1 MTMKSKLLSALIL
14 GTTFA
19 LATPMVASAE
29 YITAMEDIHYEKCV
43 VDTSSI
49 FYPDAKDHK
58 NQFNVVVYYY
68 NDIKNPDKNQMYTFK
83 YRFSEEDMQWTIH
96 TSEDKWE
103 NVEPKSV
110 ASDVLRTC
118 MPYLK

>member
-1 MTMKSKLLSALIL
+1 MMKNKLLSALIL
-14 GTTFA
+14 GTSFA

-29 YITAMEDIHYEKCV
+29 YITALEDIHYEKYV

-49 FYPDAKDHK
+49 FYPNPEDHRS
-58 NQFNVVVYYY
+58 QFNVTVYYY

-83 YRFSEEDMQWTIH
+83 FKFDEKNMQWLIH

-103 NVEPKSV
+103 TVEAKSV
-110 ASDVLRTC
+110 ASDILRTC
-118 MPYLK
+118 IPYLK